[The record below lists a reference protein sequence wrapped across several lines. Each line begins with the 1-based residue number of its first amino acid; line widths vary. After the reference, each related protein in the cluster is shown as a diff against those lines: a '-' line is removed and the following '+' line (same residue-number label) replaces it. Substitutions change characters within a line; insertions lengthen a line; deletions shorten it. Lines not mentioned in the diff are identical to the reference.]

1 MNFLTST
8 SQRGYLSRHPQWR
21 ILLPAGVVACF
32 VAILHSSLILAQDN
46 VVSREY
52 TIKAGVIGVLSKC
65 VIWPDSALPSS
76 GEPLKI
82 GILGKDPFVENGV
95 HQLERVVDAG
105 RSKGE
110 NVVLMHFDSAK
121 DYQRCQILYVSSES
135 AERSEEQTVA
145 ERVEAAKKIAAEQTV
160 LIIGESNGLARQGA
174 VANLLYDRTTNLIQL
189 EINPDEAARRGI
201 KLAPDLL
208 RLKLVKIVRDSKAN

>member
-1 MNFLTST
+1 MTFLTLPKNDSCAG
-8 SQRGYLSRHPQWR
+8 RGCGCGALCFGLAVISFTVLFVLPQT
-21 ILLPAGVVACF
+21 V
-32 VAILHSSLILAQDN
+32 AQDN
-46 VVSREY
+46 VVNREY

-65 VIWPDSALPSS
+65 VIWPDSALPDS
-76 GEPLKI
+76 GGPLKI
-82 GILGKDPFVENGV
+82 GILGKDPFIENGV
-95 HQLERVVDAG
+95 HQLERIVDAG

-110 NVVLMHFDSAK
+110 NVVLLHFDSVK
-121 DYQRCQILYVSSES
+121 DYQPCQILYVSSEA

-160 LIIGESNGLARQGA
+160 LIIGESMGLARQGA
-174 VANLLYDRTTNLIQL
+174 VANLLYDRSTNLIQL

-208 RLKLVKIVRDSKAN
+208 RLKLVKIVRDSKN

>member
-1 MNFLTST
+1 MVFLIICL
-8 SQRGYLSRHPQWR
+8 QNLH
-21 ILLPAGVVACF
+21 VV
-32 VAILHSSLILAQDN
+32 AQDN

-52 TIKAGVIGVLSKC
+52 TIKAGVIGVLRKC
-65 VIWPDSALPSS
+65 VIWPDSALPPS

-82 GILGKDPFVENGV
+82 GILGKDPFTENGV
-95 HQLERVVDAG
+95 HQLERVVDAE

-110 NVVLMHFDSAK
+110 NIVLLRFDSAK
-121 DYQRCQILYVSSES
+121 DYQPCQILYISSEA
-135 AERSEEQTVA
+135 AERSEERTVA

-160 LIIGESNGLARQGA
+160 LIIGESTGLALQGA

-189 EINPDEAARRGI
+189 EINPEAAARCGI

-208 RLKLVKIVRDSKAN
+208 RLKLVKIVRDTQG

>member
-1 MNFLTST
+1 MNSLTLVLRQGYF
-8 SQRGYLSRHPQWR
+8 SQHLRWRKLSCAGLVV
-21 ILLPAGVVACF
+21 ILTICLQNLQIVA
-32 VAILHSSLILAQDN
+32 QEN

-65 VIWPDSALPSS
+65 VIWPEDALPSE

-82 GILGKDPFVENGV
+82 GILGKDPFLENGV
-95 HQLERVVDAG
+95 HQLERIVDVG

-121 DYQRCQILYVSSES
+121 DYQPCQILYVSSE
-135 AERSEEQTVA
+135 ATAQSEEQTIV
-145 ERVEAAKKIAAEQTV
+145 ERVQAAKKIAEEQAV
-160 LIIGESNGLARQGA
+160 LVVGESNGLALQGA
-174 VANLLYDRTTNLIQL
+174 VANLLYDRATNLIQL

-208 RLKLVKIVRDSKAN
+208 RLKLVKIVRDSKN